1 MTGPLDGARVVEL
14 ATGVAGPY
22 CGRLLAGLGADV
34 VKGGTTRRRLDSLRG
49 PFPGD
54 VADGEKSGLFLHLN
68 ARKRG
73 ALLPGFELE
82 HHLAGA
88 DVLLLSHQ
96 RRDLAAQ
103 GIDIGAVMAANP
115 ALVVVNV
122 TPFGMTGP
130 YADYAGNE
138 LVCYAL
144 SGYAMLTGAPDRK
157 PLKAYGHLV
166 SYQAGGQAALGTL
179 AALRARDR
187 DGLGQLVDVSV
198 TEAGTFLLGGVEQQA
213 HFFGRVMRRNGT
225 RLLGFPPEHSYP
237 STIRPCKDGFVHTHS
252 NNRHLDLLGVLIP
265 HPRLRDPEVMG
276 AMMRNADE
284 IDAIMDAWL
293 ADRTRVEAVTEA
305 QEIRLPFTEVRTP
318 GEVLADPHYAERGC
332 FVTIDHPGA
341 GPTVQP
347 TGPIRFGRSPWA
359 DGPAPMLGQHGEEL
373 RQVAWPSREV
383 REAAPSNAR
392 PLEGIRVVDFTNAV
406 AGPVASSLLATLGA
420 DVIKVEG
427 PGGRPRNAAGVAPRK
442 DGSNAEPW
450 NRILLFNSYNHAKR
464 SVVLDVTRA
473 EGRETFLSLVKQ
485 ADIVVQNFSPRVL
498 PNLGLGYEALSEAK
512 EDIILLSMPAFGL
525 SGPYRDRGAYGPGV
539 DAMSGLSHLTGYDDG
554 PPIKPG
560 NFFCDQ
566 NAAVLTAISA
576 LSALRHRER
585 TGEGQ
590 QVELAMIEGE
600 FQILADAYMDY
611 WLNGRERRRS
621 GNDHPWMAPHD
632 TFPCRGEDAWVA
644 IAVESDAQ
652 FTALCAC
659 IGRRDLAMDGRFAT
673 LRERNANRRLLDEPI
688 SAWTRS
694 MTPMEAQEAL
704 QAAGV
709 PAAAVMNAVDLLRD
723 QHVVERR
730 GFQYVEMAG
739 SGPTPYPRPAFVL
752 ERTPIPLTKP
762 PSRFGDANDAVLRG
776 LLGLSAERVQALYD
790 AGITADE
797 PVAGAH

>member
-1 MTGPLDGARVVEL
+1 MTRALDGVRVLEL
-14 ATGVAGPY
+14 ASGVAGPY

-34 VKGGTTRRRLDSLRG
+34 IKVEPPGGDWTRCEG

-54 VADGEKSGLFLHLN
+54 IEDGEKSGLFLHLN

-73 ALLPGFELE
+73 ALLQDFDLE
-82 HHLAGA
+82 GWLAGA

-96 RRDLAAQ
+96 RRDLGAAQ
-103 GIDIGAVMAANP
+103 IDIDAVMAANP

-179 AALRARDR
+179 AALRTRDR

-198 TEAGTFLLGGVEQQA
+198 MEAGTFLLGGVEQRA
-213 HFFGRVMRRNGT
+213 HFFGQVMRRNGT

-237 STIRPCKDGFVHTHS
+237 STIRPCKDGYVHTHS

-265 HPRLRDPEVMG
+265 HPRLQDPELMG

-284 IDAIMDAWL
+284 IDAIMDDWL
-293 ADRTRVEAVTEA
+293 ADKTRVEAVSAA

-332 FVTIDHPGA
+332 FVTIEHPGA

-347 TGPIRFGRSPWA
+347 SGPIRFGRSPWV
-359 DGPAPMLGQHGEEL
+359 DGPAPMLGQHTDEV
-373 RQVAWPSREV
+373 QKVAWAPRDTREV
-383 REAAPSNAR
+383 TPSSAR
-392 PLEGIRVVDFTNAV
+392 PLEGVRVVDFTNAV

-427 PGGRPRNAAGVAPRK
+427 PGGRPRNAAGVAPRT
-442 DGSNAEPW
+442 DGTNAEPW
-450 NRILLFNSYNHAKR
+450 NRILLFNSYNHGKR
-464 SVVLDVTRA
+464 SVVLDVTKA
-473 EGRETFLSLVKQ
+473 EGRETFLSLVQ
-485 ADIVVQNFSPRVL
+485 HADIVVQNFSPRVL

-590 QVELAMIEGE
+590 HVELAMIEGE

-632 TFPCRGEDAWVA
+632 TFPCQGEDAWVA
-644 IAVESDAQ
+644 IAVETDEQ
-652 FTALCAC
+652 FGALCTC
-659 IGRRDLAMDGRFAT
+659 IGRPELAMDGRFAT
-673 LRERNANRRLLDEPI
+673 VKERHRNRWLLDDAV
-688 SAWTRS
+688 SAWSRS
-694 MTPMEAQEAL
+694 KIPIEAQETL

-709 PAAAVMNAVDLLRD
+709 PAAAVMNAVDLLKD
-723 QHVVERR
+723 PHVVERQ

-739 SGPTPYPRPAFVL
+739 AGPTAYPRPAFVL
-752 ERTPIPLTKP
+752 SRTPIPLVKP

-776 LLGLSAERVQALYD
+776 LLGLADEQVQSLYD
-790 AGITADE
+790 SGVVVDE
-797 PVAGAH
+797 PVAGGH

>member
-1 MTGPLDGARVVEL
+1 MPGPLAGLKILDFSTLLPGPFATMWL
-14 ATGVAGPY
+14 AD
-22 CGRLLAGLGADV
+22 LGADV
-34 VKGGTTRRRLDSLRG
+34 VRVENPSRPDVVRFLP
-49 PFPGD
+49 PFDGD
-54 VADGEKSGLFLHLN
+54 VSAWHATLH
-68 ARKRG
+68 RSKRSLTLDLKQPG
-73 ALLPGFELE
+73 AAGIVQRLVQTYDILLEQFRPG
-82 HHLAGA
+82 
-88 DVLLLSHQ
+88 
-96 RRDLAAQ
+96 
-103 GIDIGAVMAANP
+103 VMA
-115 ALVVVNV
+115 
-122 TPFGMTGP
+122 
-130 YADYAGNE
+130 
-138 LVCYAL
+138 
-144 SGYAMLTGAPDRK
+144 R
-157 PLKAYGHLV
+157 
-166 SYQAGGQAALGTL
+166 
-179 AALRARDR
+179 
-187 DGLGQLVDVSV
+187 
-198 TEAGTFLLGGVEQQA
+198 
-213 HFFGRVMRRNGT
+213 
-225 RLLGFPPEHSYP
+225 
-237 STIRPCKDGFVHTHS
+237 
-252 NNRHLDLLGVLIP
+252 
-265 HPRLRDPEVMG
+265 
-276 AMMRNADE
+276 
-284 IDAIMDAWL
+284 
-293 ADRTRVEAVTEA
+293 
-305 QEIRLPFTEVRTP
+305 
-318 GEVLADPHYAERGC
+318 
-332 FVTIDHPGA
+332 
-341 GPTVQP
+341 
-347 TGPIRFGRSPWA
+347 
-359 DGPAPMLGQHGEEL
+359 
-373 RQVAWPSREV
+373 
-383 REAAPSNAR
+383 
-392 PLEGIRVVDFTNAV
+392 
-406 AGPVASSLLATLGA
+406 
-420 DVIKVEG
+420 
-427 PGGRPRNAAGVAPRK
+427 
-442 DGSNAEPW
+442 
-450 NRILLFNSYNHAKR
+450 
-464 SVVLDVTRA
+464 
-473 EGRETFLSLVKQ
+473 
-485 ADIVVQNFSPRVL
+485 
-498 PNLGLGYEALSEAK
+498 LGLGYEALRDANPRL
-512 EDIILLSMPAFGL
+512 IYVALTGYGQ